1 MMNFSKFQFYG
12 DCSSANLRQTVSAI
26 DMVVGALY
34 NLGLGLLKN
43 IVDDMCGAL
52 KFCVDAKTK
61 NKKPCSRP
69 NVDNNILLCGTFR
82 VPSVVSPPKSHLSG
96 TNRIP

>member
-34 NLGLGLLKN
+34 NLGLGLLKT

-52 KFCVDAKTK
+52 KFWIDAIEMGK
-61 NKKPCSRP
+61 
-69 NVDNNILLCGTFR
+69 GTCFLSFSKIFCLVVFR
-82 VPSVVSPPKSHLSG
+82 ESKAHSKVTLK
-96 TNRIP
+96 RF